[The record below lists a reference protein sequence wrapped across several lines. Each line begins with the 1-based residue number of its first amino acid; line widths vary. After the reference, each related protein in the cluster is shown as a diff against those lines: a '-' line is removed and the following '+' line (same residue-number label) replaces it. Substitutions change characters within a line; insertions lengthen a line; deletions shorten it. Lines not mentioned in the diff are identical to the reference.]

1 MDADTG
7 TTLTYAWSLPAIA
20 DGSVSPVNAAT
31 ATYTPPTLATGDTA
45 RMIVITVTVSDDA
58 TPPLTATATH
68 TVTVNPPVPT
78 GTAPAFTNS
87 VMFTSAIEAA
97 ENQSAAGVANFFAS
111 PGTAPVTLTLG
122 GADAARFAITSG
134 GTLTFA
140 DAPNFEMPRG
150 MAFDASSNTNNYA
163 LTVTAMNAFGS
174 AMSGAI
180 TVRVTDV
187 NEAPVLPA
195 ITPPA
200 FTEYTAGTFDITA
213 TDVDAGQ
220 TVSFTLNAP
229 NHGATLTTGGTF
241 VWTPGE
247 DDGTVARTFSVTVTD
262 SATTPMMTTGTFDIT
277 AMELA
282 NRAPTGATLT
292 VAGGAT
298 SVTNPN
304 TLGLSASAT
313 DPDTGDML
321 TYTWSSSAT
330 GDSFSPA
337 TGASTT
343 WTPPT
348 VTAATVVTLTV
359 TITDSTDGSVTATQ
373 NVTVNPMVTAP
384 TFTNTFT
391 TPVTAAENQTAAGA
405 ANFFAATAIG
415 GPVSYALTGADM
427 AFFTLSSTG
436 TLTFNDAPDFER
448 PRGNPLTAG
457 NTNNYALNIA
467 ATANGLTTN
476 SPAFT
481 VRVTDENEAPT
492 ITSPAAG
499 TFTASTFTEYSAG
512 TFNVVAADVDDGQTL
527 TYALTAGAAF
537 GAAINA
543 DSGAFTWTPR
553 EVDGGEERMFTIMV
567 TDSGS
572 PPMTATVTF
581 SITPME
587 LANRAPTGLT
597 ITAPTPVTNPATPT
611 VAASATDPDT
621 DMLTYTWSSSAGG
634 DTFNPTTGASVTWTP
649 ATVMTATTV
658 TLTVVVTDGEGGS
671 VTSTQDVLVNPAATI
686 PVFANPD
693 DVAFMVVEGTT
704 MAGAANQ
711 FSATGTGVV
720 TLTLG
725 GTDAGLFT
733 LTSGG
738 TLTFNAAP
746 DFEMPRGMAFDAG
759 SNTNSYPL
767 TVTATASGLTGSM
780 SFTVTVTDE
789 NEAPVLAAIVPAAF
803 TEYMAGTF
811 AITATDV
818 DAGQTLSYA
827 LTGATHGATLTTGGT
842 FTWTPG
848 EDDGGMAR
856 TFSVTVTDTGTPPMM
871 ATGTFDITAAE
882 LANRAPTGATIT
894 AAAMLTSPNPITLA
908 ASAMDA
914 DTGTTLTYTWAV
926 TTTEGGTIAPVMGA
940 SATYTPP
947 TLATGDTARMIVITL
962 TVSDDATTPLT
973 ATATHTVTV
982 NPPVA
987 AGTAPAFT
995 NMAMFTTAIE
1005 AAENQSAAAAA
1016 NFFAAPGS
1024 GTVALT
1030 LGGADV
1036 TRFAITAGGTLTF
1049 ADAPNFEMPR
1059 GIALSG
1065 SNTNNY
1071 ALTVTAMNAFGSA
1084 MSGAITVTVTDENE
1098 APVLSAIPTPTFTEY
1113 TAGGFTITATDVDRP
1128 AQTLAFA
1135 LTGETHGATLTAA
1148 GGFSWTPREM
1158 DGTVARTFNVMVTD
1172 SGTPPQMAS
1181 TTFAITAV
1189 ELANRAPTG
1198 VMITNTETTIQNP
1211 ATLTVSATASDPDTG
1226 DMLTYTWS
1234 ASAGGG
1240 TFDSAT
1246 GASVVW
1252 TPPDVTAATTYTL
1265 TVTVSDGTAMATDM
1279 HDIIVQPVPDI
1290 APAFAIGESIP
1301 DQVYIVDMAIMPVTL
1316 PAVETEGN
1324 GATMY
1329 TLLTPPT
1336 GLTFDADTRILSGT
1350 PTVVRTT
1357 TAATYTARDS
1367 DMNNDLTDIATLTVS
1382 FTVNAMP
1389 VPDTAPA
1396 FAIGESIPD
1405 QVYIVDMAIAP
1416 VTLPAVETEGNGA
1429 TMYTLLTPP
1438 TGLTFDADT
1447 RILSGTPT
1455 VVRTTTAATY
1465 TARDSDMNNDLT
1477 DIATLTVSFTVNA
1490 MPAPDITPVFTNPNL
1505 AAFEPGG
1512 MPLAYEVAENTR
1524 AVNVANF
1531 FAATMG
1537 AGGEPAMVTLSG
1549 ADASFFSIADG
1560 TLTFN
1565 TAPDFEMP
1573 RGMPFDSG
1581 NNNNDYLLTLTANPM
1596 VDIIVRVVTGDTA
1609 PSFGDATTPAQTYI
1623 AGLAIEPLTLPAA
1636 TGGNGAITYTLTP
1649 AIPGLTL
1656 DAATGVLTGTPTTV
1670 AVATMYTYTAGDTD
1684 GTTGSGDEDTL
1695 MFSITVEANT
1705 VPAFSVT
1712 SITNQSYLA
1721 DSVITPLTLPL
1732 ATGGNGAPITYSLVG
1747 ALPAGLTF
1755 DGAAS
1760 PPTITGTPTT
1770 PAAATVVYAA
1780 NDGDSD
1786 MTLTDEVTLTFTIT
1800 IIADTA
1806 PAFAVPSIPDRF
1818 FFLNEVVALTLPAA
1832 TNGNGASTYTLTP
1845 TLPAGLT
1852 FNATARTITGTA
1864 STPATAQTFTYTALD
1879 TDADTATL
1887 TINIG
1892 VDTMMD
1898 TAPDF
1903 GTATTPHVPSETIAQ
1918 NRMITLTLPEATGGN
1933 GAIIYMLAAL
1943 PAGLT
1948 FDAATRV
1955 ITGTPEAIVAEMDY
1969 TYTAADSDGS
1979 TGAGDEDTL
1988 IVRFEVIQTP
1998 PIEIRL
2004 SVDPAAVTESTA
2016 ATTITV
2022 TATLIDGSFAAERNI
2037 TVASTDGTA
2046 TVGTDYTAVPD
2057 TILTIPANATSGSA
2071 TFMFTA
2077 GVDTVDE
2084 PSGETVSIG
2093 RSVTTGTGAVGSEI
2107 PVTPATLTINDY
2119 TRVTVNAGADR
2130 SVGYGDTIT
2139 LNGRVPPSFTDV
2151 TAVWALSN
2159 RADALTALVEAELTM
2174 AQAQA
2179 ELTRLTDALALI
2191 TTPRGTLT
2199 APTADPQLTGPV
2211 PLIFTLTVT
2220 DNAAP
2225 AGQLESATMAMDT
2238 VTITVEE
2245 NTTAL
2250 TTALNQ
2256 IILPEVAR
2264 AMADI
2269 TTSSIARRIEQ
2280 ATTDTEAATLTLN
2293 GRALSLTTLARAGS
2307 FADALNSPGVAE
2319 TLTAAARGL
2328 SDGSWQPAQ
2337 LFGNSSFVL
2346 PLNADGALGSR
2357 LMLWGHGDYR
2367 NVSGKSGGLDWDG
2380 DLISGRLGV
2389 DAKVTD
2395 TLLAGLAI
2403 SRQSGDFDYTGA
2415 FDSTDTMRGTYNID
2429 QTSIHPY
2436 LGWSAPD
2443 GRADAWITLGYGLGE
2458 VEIEDEDVDGSQT
2471 ADLTTRTIGGG
2482 GSATMVESG
2491 MGTLRLKGEILQT
2504 RADVDG
2510 NADAIA
2516 EMSVDARRMR
2526 LTVEGARELALA
2538 NGASLRPT
2546 VEVGLRHDAGDG
2558 RTGTGAE
2565 IGGSLR
2571 FTHPAQRLMLEGQW
2585 RILVAHSGDYGDW
2598 GVSGT
2603 VRFEPGANG
2612 QGLAVSLQPSYGAT
2626 ASRVAALWAQ
2636 ETAVGTTAS
2645 AATPRDGQMN
2655 VTISYGMDWADG
2667 MLTPYS
2673 RLLLT
2678 DTQTQAYRIGSRL
2691 QMSDGLA
2698 FDLEGLRQQTAAQPV
2713 DHGILLKLQ
2722 LDW

>member
-1 MDADTG
+1 MFTSAIEAAENQSAVGAANFFAAPGTAPVTLTLGGADAGLFAITAAGTLTFNDAPNFEMPRSMAFDAGTNTNDYALTVTAMNSIGSVASGAITVRVTDANDRPAVTSITTGSYMEYSEGTFEFVATDEDATQTLTYALTGNTFGATMSPTGTFRWTPREEDGGVLRSFTVTVTDDGTPPLVFSTFFIITATELPNRAPTGATITAAAMLTYPNPITLEAAATDPDTG

-20 DGSVSPVNAAT
+20 DGSVSPVNAAS
-31 ATYTPPTLATGDTA
+31 ATYTPPTLAEGAAA
-45 RMIVITVTVSDDA
+45 RMIVITLTVSDDA

-68 TVTVNPPVPT
+68 TVTVNPPVPA
-78 GTAPAFTNS
+78 GTAPVFTNS
-87 VMFTSAIEAA
+87 AMFTSAIEAA
-97 ENQSAAGVANFFAS
+97 ENQSAAGVANFFAA

-122 GADAARFAITSG
+122 GADATRFAITDG

-140 DAPNFEMPRG
+140 DAPNFERPRG
-150 MAFDASSNTNNYA
+150 MALSGSNTNDYA
-163 LTVTAMNAFGS
+163 LTVTAMNSVDSVA
-174 AMSGAI
+174 SGAI

-200 FTEYTAGTFDITA
+200 FIEYTAGSFDITA

-220 TVSFTLNAP
+220 TLTFALNAP
-229 NHGATLTTGGTF
+229 NHGATLSSTGTF
-241 VWTPGE
+241 TWTPGE

-282 NRAPTGATLT
+282 NRAPINATLT

-298 SVTNPN
+298 TVTNPN
-304 TLGLSASAT
+304 TLGLSATAT

-337 TGASTT
+337 TGASTS

-405 ANFFAATAIG
+405 AGFFAATATG

-481 VRVTDENEAPT
+481 VRVTDVNEAPT

-499 TFTASTFTEYSAG
+499 AFTASTFTEYSAG
-512 TFNVVAADVDDGQTL
+512 TFNVAAADVDDGQTL

-587 LANRAPTGLT
+587 LANRIPTGLT

-649 ATVMTATTV
+649 ATVMIATTV
-658 TLTVVVTDGEGGS
+658 TLTVVVTDGAGGS

-704 MAGAANQ
+704 AAGAANQ
-711 FSATGTGVV
+711 FSATGTGAV

-738 TLTFNAAP
+738 TLTFNNPP

-789 NEAPVLAAIVPAAF
+789 NEAPVLAAITPSAF
-803 TEYMAGTF
+803 TEYSPGTF

-827 LTGATHGATLTTGGT
+827 LNGETHGATLTTGGT

-871 ATGTFDITAAE
+871 ATGTFDITAVE

-894 AAAMLTSPNPITLA
+894 AAATLTAPNPITLM
-908 ASAMDA
+908 ASASDP
-914 DTGTTLTYTWAV
+914 DTGTTLTYAWAV
-926 TTTEGGTIAPVMGA
+926 TTADGGTIAPTTGA

-947 TLATGDTARMIVITL
+947 ALTAGDAARMIVITL

-995 NMAMFTTAIE
+995 NMAMFTTPIE

-1030 LGGADV
+1030 LGGADA

-1059 GIALSG
+1059 GMAFVAG
-1065 SNTNNY
+1065 SNTNDY

-1113 TAGGFTITATDVDRP
+1113 TAGGFTIAATDVDRP

-1135 LTGETHGATLTAA
+1135 LTGETHGATLDAG

-1181 TTFAITAV
+1181 TTFAITAA

-1234 ASAGGG
+1234 VPIGGG

-1252 TPPDVTAATTYTL
+1252 TPPDVTAATTITL
-1265 TVTVSDGTAMATDM
+1265 TVTVSDGTAMATDT
-1279 HDIIVQPVPDI
+1279 HDIIVQPVPDSPPI
-1290 APAFAIGESIP
+1290 FRSGESIS
-1301 DQVYIVDMAIMPVTL
+1301 DQVYMVDVPITPVTL

-1389 VPDTAPA
+1389 EVDIAPA
-1396 FAIGESIPD
+1396 FSVTSFPA
-1405 QVYIVDMAIAP
+1405 QNYIV
-1416 VTLPAVETEGNGA
+1416 G
-1429 TMYTLLTPP
+1429 TM
-1438 TGLTFDADT
+1438 
-1447 RILSGTPT
+1447 
-1455 VVRTTTAATY
+1455 
-1465 TARDSDMNNDLT
+1465 
-1477 DIATLTVSFTVNA
+1477 
-1490 MPAPDITPVFTNPNL
+1490 IT
-1505 AAFEPGG
+1505 
-1512 MPLAYEVAENTR
+1512 
-1524 AVNVANF
+1524 
-1531 FAATMG
+1531 
-1537 AGGEPAMVTLSG
+1537 
-1549 ADASFFSIADG
+1549 
-1560 TLTFN
+1560 
-1565 TAPDFEMP
+1565 
-1573 RGMPFDSG
+1573 
-1581 NNNNDYLLTLTANPM
+1581 
-1596 VDIIVRVVTGDTA
+1596 
-1609 PSFGDATTPAQTYI
+1609 
-1623 AGLAIEPLTLPAA
+1623 PLTLPAA
-1636 TGGNGAITYTLTP
+1636 TSGNGAITYTLTP
-1649 AIPGLTL
+1649 PPGLVF
-1656 DAATGVLTGTPTTV
+1656 DAATRVLSGAPTTAAVATMYAYTAGDTDGSAAGTDEVSLMFSITVEANPAPVFAVTSIPTQTYIANSPIEPLTLPVATGGNGASTYTLTPALPTGLTFDGTARTITGTPTTV
-1670 AVATMYTYTAGDTD
+1670 AVATMYTYTAGDSDGSAAGTD
-1684 GTTGSGDEDTL
+1684 VVSL

-1705 VPAFSVT
+1705 APVFSAT
-1712 SITNQSYLA
+1712 S
-1721 DSVITPLTLPL
+1721 P
-1732 ATGGNGAPITYSLVG
+1732 
-1747 ALPAGLTF
+1747 F
-1755 DGAAS
+1755 
-1760 PPTITGTPTT
+1760 
-1770 PAAATVVYAA
+1770 
-1780 NDGDSD
+1780 
-1786 MTLTDEVTLTFTIT
+1786 E
-1800 IIADTA
+1800 
-1806 PAFAVPSIPDRF
+1806 
-1818 FFLNEVVALTLPAA
+1818 
-1832 TNGNGASTYTLTP
+1832 
-1845 TLPAGLT
+1845 
-1852 FNATARTITGTA
+1852 
-1864 STPATAQTFTYTALD
+1864 
-1879 TDADTATL
+1879 
-1887 TINIG
+1887 
-1892 VDTMMD
+1892 
-1898 TAPDF
+1898 
-1903 GTATTPHVPSETIAQ
+1903 PSETIAQ
-1918 NRMITLTLPEATGGN
+1918 NRMVTLTLPAATGGN
-1933 GAIIYMLAAL
+1933 GPIIYTLAASPAL

-1955 ITGTPEAIVAEMDY
+1955 ITGTPEDIVAEMDY

-1988 IVRFEVIQTP
+1988 VVRFEVIQAP
-1998 PIEIRL
+1998 PEEIRL
-2004 SVDPAAVTESTA
+2004 SVTPAAVTESTT

-2022 TATLIDGSFAAERNI
+2022 TATLIGGTFTDARNI
-2037 TVASTDGTA
+2037 SVMSTDGTA
-2046 TVGTDYTAVPD
+2046 TAGTDYTAVPD
-2057 TILTIPANATSGSA
+2057 TALTFPANMASA
-2071 TFMFTA
+2071 TATFEFTA
-2077 GVDTVDE
+2077 NVDTE
-2084 PSGETVSIG
+2084 AEAGGETVIIG
-2093 RSVTTGTGAVGSEI
+2093 RNLATAGGTGAVDREI
-2107 PVTPATLTINDY
+2107 PVSPATLTINDY
-2119 TRVTVNAGADR
+2119 TPVTVSAGADR
-2130 SVGYGDTIT
+2130 TVGYGGTIR
-2139 LNGRVPPSFTDV
+2139 LNGGITSAAGATVVIT
-2151 TAVWALSN
+2151 WALSDSTAATAAFVAAGLGTTEA
-2159 RADALTALVEAELTM
+2159 RAEVTRLTAALTAITTAAATLPAPAVSLM
-2174 AQAQA
+2174 
-2179 ELTRLTDALALI
+2179 LTDPVALAF
-2191 TTPRGTLT
+2191 TLT
-2199 APTADPQLTGPV
+2199 A
-2211 PLIFTLTVT
+2211 T
-2220 DNAAP
+2220 DSTPP
-2225 AGQLESATMAMDT
+2225 AGQSAAAMATDE
-2238 VTITVEE
+2238 VIITVVQDTAPAFAAGAAIPAQIYTVGTAIAPLTLPAATGGDGAITYTLTRPAGL
-2245 NTTAL
+2245 NFDAATRVLTGTPTTAAAATRFIYTAADSDDNIGPTDTATL
-2250 TTALNQ
+2250 TFSITVDAAPGVTLEQAQDIARNE

-2264 AMADI
+2264 ALVHS
-2269 TTSSIARRIEQ
+2269 TTSSITRRVGQ
-2280 ATTDTEAATLTLN
+2280 AVGSVPVPPLGSFNLAGQQMGGQDNLAMAVRTHGETMSTD
-2293 GRALSLTTLARAGS
+2293 GRDIKEMLAGS
-2307 FADALNSPGVAE
+2307 D
-2319 TLTAAARGL
+2319 
-2328 SDGSWQPAQ
+2328 
-2337 LFGNSSFVL
+2337 FVL
-2346 PLNADGALGSR
+2346 PLNAGGTGAGSSAVA
-2357 LMLWGHGDYR
+2357 LWGSGEYR
-2367 NVSGKSGGLDWDG
+2367 NFSGESDDLDWDG
-2380 DLISGRLGV
+2380 DLSGAQVGI
-2389 DAKVTD
+2389 
-2395 TLLAGLAI
+2395 GC
-2403 SRQSGDFDYTGA
+2403 
-2415 FDSTDTMRGTYNID
+2415 
-2429 QTSIHPY
+2429 
-2436 LGWSAPD
+2436 AP
-2443 GRADAWITLGYGLGE
+2443 
-2458 VEIEDEDVDGSQT
+2458 
-2471 ADLTTRTIGGG
+2471 
-2482 GSATMVESG
+2482 
-2491 MGTLRLKGEILQT
+2491 
-2504 RADVDG
+2504 
-2510 NADAIA
+2510 
-2516 EMSVDARRMR
+2516 AR
-2526 LTVEGARELALA
+2526 
-2538 NGASLRPT
+2538 
-2546 VEVGLRHDAGDG
+2546 
-2558 RTGTGAE
+2558 
-2565 IGGSLR
+2565 
-2571 FTHPAQRLMLEGQW
+2571 
-2585 RILVAHSGDYGDW
+2585 
-2598 GVSGT
+2598 
-2603 VRFEPGANG
+2603 
-2612 QGLAVSLQPSYGAT
+2612 
-2626 ASRVAALWAQ
+2626 
-2636 ETAVGTTAS
+2636 
-2645 AATPRDGQMN
+2645 
-2655 VTISYGMDWADG
+2655 
-2667 MLTPYS
+2667 
-2673 RLLLT
+2673 
-2678 DTQTQAYRIGSRL
+2678 
-2691 QMSDGLA
+2691 
-2698 FDLEGLRQQTAAQPV
+2698 
-2713 DHGILLKLQ
+2713 
-2722 LDW
+2722 

>member
-1 MDADTG
+1 
-7 TTLTYAWSLPAIA
+7 
-20 DGSVSPVNAAT
+20 
-31 ATYTPPTLATGDTA
+31 
-45 RMIVITVTVSDDA
+45 
-58 TPPLTATATH
+58 
-68 TVTVNPPVPT
+68 
-78 GTAPAFTNS
+78 
-87 VMFTSAIEAA
+87 
-97 ENQSAAGVANFFAS
+97 
-111 PGTAPVTLTLG
+111 
-122 GADAARFAITSG
+122 
-134 GTLTFA
+134 
-140 DAPNFEMPRG
+140 
-150 MAFDASSNTNNYA
+150 
-163 LTVTAMNAFGS
+163 MNAFGS

-213 TDVDAGQ
+213 SDEDAGQ

-229 NHGATLTTGGTF
+229 NHGATLSSTGTF
-241 VWTPGE
+241 TWTPGE

-298 SVTNPN
+298 TVTNPN

-321 TYTWSSSAT
+321 TYTWSSSDT

-337 TGASTT
+337 TGASTS

-405 ANFFAATAIG
+405 AGFFAATAIG
-415 GPVSYALTGADM
+415 GPVSYVLTGADM

-499 TFTASTFTEYSAG
+499 AFTASTFTEYSAG

-587 LANRAPTGLT
+587 LANRVPTGLT

-621 DMLTYTWSSSAGG
+621 DMLTYTWSSSAAG
-634 DTFNPTTGASVTWTP
+634 DTFNPTIGASVTWTP

-658 TLTVVVTDGEGGS
+658 TLTVVVTDGAGGS

-803 TEYMAGTF
+803 TEYSPGTF
-811 AITATDV
+811 DITATDV
-818 DAGQTLSYA
+818 DAGQTLAFA
-827 LTGATHGATLTTGGT
+827 LTGDTHGAALTTGGT

-871 ATGTFDITAAE
+871 ATGTFDITAVE
-882 LANRAPTGATIT
+882 LGNRAPTGATIT
-894 AAAMLTSPNPITLA
+894 AATMLTSPNPITLA
-908 ASAMDA
+908 ASAMDP
-914 DTGTTLTYTWAV
+914 DTGTTLTYAWAV

-940 SATYTPP
+940 SVTYTPP

-962 TVSDDATTPLT
+962 TVSDDATPPLT

-995 NMAMFTTAIE
+995 NMAMFTTPIE

-1030 LGGADV
+1030 LGGADA

-1059 GIALSG
+1059 GMAFDAG

-1113 TAGGFTITATDVDRP
+1113 TAAGFTITAIDVDRP

-1189 ELANRAPTG
+1189 ERPNQAPTG

-1226 DMLTYTWS
+1226 TMLTYTWS

-1252 TPPDVTAATTYTL
+1252 TPPDVTTATTYTL
-1265 TVTVSDGTAMATDM
+1265 TITVSDGTAMDTDT
-1279 HDIIVQPVPDI
+1279 HDIIVQPVADI
-1290 APAFAIGESIP
+1290 
-1301 DQVYIVDMAIMPVTL
+1301 
-1316 PAVETEGN
+1316 
-1324 GATMY
+1324 
-1329 TLLTPPT
+1329 
-1336 GLTFDADTRILSGT
+1336 
-1350 PTVVRTT
+1350 
-1357 TAATYTARDS
+1357 
-1367 DMNNDLTDIATLTVS
+1367 
-1382 FTVNAMP
+1382 
-1389 VPDTAPA
+1389 APA

-1465 TARDSDMNNDLT
+1465 TARDSDMNNALT

-1490 MPAPDITPVFTNPNL
+1490 MP
-1505 AAFEPGG
+1505 E
-1512 MPLAYEVAENTR
+1512 
-1524 AVNVANF
+1524 
-1531 FAATMG
+1531 
-1537 AGGEPAMVTLSG
+1537 
-1549 ADASFFSIADG
+1549 
-1560 TLTFN
+1560 
-1565 TAPDFEMP
+1565 
-1573 RGMPFDSG
+1573 
-1581 NNNNDYLLTLTANPM
+1581 
-1596 VDIIVRVVTGDTA
+1596 VDIAPTFGVT
-1609 PSFGDATTPAQTYI
+1609 SFPAQNYI
-1623 AGLAIEPLTLPAA
+1623 VGTMITPLTLPAA

-1649 AIPGLTL
+1649 PPPGLVF
-1656 DAATGVLTGTPTTV
+1656 DAATRVLSGAPTTA

-1684 GTTGSGDEDTL
+1684 GSAAGTDEVSLMFSITVEANPAPVFAVTSIPAQTYIANSPIEPLTLPVATGGNGASTYTLTPALPTGLTFDGTARTITGTPTTVTGATDYTYTAGDTDGSAAGTDEVSL

-1705 VPAFSVT
+1705 APAFSAT
-1712 SITNQSYLA
+1712 S
-1721 DSVITPLTLPL
+1721 P
-1732 ATGGNGAPITYSLVG
+1732 
-1747 ALPAGLTF
+1747 F
-1755 DGAAS
+1755 
-1760 PPTITGTPTT
+1760 
-1770 PAAATVVYAA
+1770 
-1780 NDGDSD
+1780 
-1786 MTLTDEVTLTFTIT
+1786 E
-1800 IIADTA
+1800 
-1806 PAFAVPSIPDRF
+1806 
-1818 FFLNEVVALTLPAA
+1818 
-1832 TNGNGASTYTLTP
+1832 
-1845 TLPAGLT
+1845 
-1852 FNATARTITGTA
+1852 
-1864 STPATAQTFTYTALD
+1864 
-1879 TDADTATL
+1879 
-1887 TINIG
+1887 
-1892 VDTMMD
+1892 
-1898 TAPDF
+1898 
-1903 GTATTPHVPSETIAQ
+1903 PSETIAQ
-1918 NRMITLTLPEATGGN
+1918 NRMVTLTLPAATGGN
-1933 GAIIYMLAAL
+1933 GDITYTLAAL
-1943 PAGLT
+1943 PTGLT
-1948 FDAATRV
+1948 FDGATR
-1955 ITGTPEAIVAEMDY
+1955 IISGTPESIVAEMDY
-1969 TYTAADSDGS
+1969 TYTAVDSDGS

-1988 IVRFEVIQTP
+1988 VVRFEVIQAP
-1998 PIEIRL
+1998 PTRIDL
-2004 SVDPAAVTESTA
+2004 SVDPAAVTESTT

-2022 TATLIDGSFAAERNI
+2022 TATLVGGTFTDARNI
-2037 TVASTDGTA
+2037 SVMSTDGTA
-2046 TVGTDYTAVPD
+2046 TAGTDYTAVPD
-2057 TILTIPANATSGSA
+2057 TALTFPANMASGTA
-2071 TFMFTA
+2071 TFSFTA
-2077 GVDTVDE
+2077 NVDTE
-2084 PSGETVSIG
+2084 AEAGGETVIIG
-2093 RSVTTGTGAVGSEI
+2093 RNLATAGGTGAVDRMILVS
-2107 PVTPATLTINDY
+2107 PATLTINDY
-2119 TRVTVNAGADR
+2119 TPVTVSAGADR
-2130 SVGYGDTIT
+2130 TVGYGGTIR
-2139 LNGRVPPSFTDV
+2139 LNGGITSAAGATVVIT
-2151 TAVWALSN
+2151 WALSDSTAATAAFVAAGLGTTEA
-2159 RADALTALVEAELTM
+2159 RAEVTRLTAALTAITTAAATFPAPAVSLG
-2174 AQAQA
+2174 
-2179 ELTRLTDALALI
+2179 LTDRVELAF
-2191 TTPRGTLT
+2191 TLT
-2199 APTADPQLTGPV
+2199 A
-2211 PLIFTLTVT
+2211 T
-2220 DNAAP
+2220 DSTPP
-2225 AGQLESATMAMDT
+2225 AGQSAAAMAMDE
-2238 VTITVEE
+2238 VIITVVEDTTPAFTAGAAIPAQIYTVGTAIVPLTLPAATGGDGAITYTLTRPAGL
-2245 NTTAL
+2245 NFDAATRVLTGTPTTAAAATRFIYTAADSDDNIGPTDTATL
-2250 TTALNQ
+2250 TFSITVDAAPGVTLEQAQDIARNE

-2264 AMADI
+2264 ALVHS
-2269 TTSSIARRIEQ
+2269 TTSSITRRVGQ
-2280 ATTDTEAATLTLN
+2280 AVGSVPVPPLGSFN
-2293 GRALSLTTLARAGS
+2293 LAGQQMDGQDNLAMAVRTHGETMSEDSRDIKEMLAGS
-2307 FADALNSPGVAE
+2307 D
-2319 TLTAAARGL
+2319 
-2328 SDGSWQPAQ
+2328 
-2337 LFGNSSFVL
+2337 FVL
-2346 PLNADGALGSR
+2346 PLNAGGAGAGSSAVA
-2357 LMLWGHGDYR
+2357 LWGSGEYR
-2367 NVSGKSGGLDWDG
+2367 NFSGESDDLDWDG
-2380 DLISGRLGV
+2380 DLTGAQVGLDARLRDNLLVGVAVSWLESEVDYKDDTGILGQGDYELDINSAHPYIGWRAGELDLWATVGYGTGELKITGQDASGV
-2389 DAKVTD
+2389 SQAPK
-2395 TLLAGLAI
+2395 
-2403 SRQSGDFDYTGA
+2403 SGDV
-2415 FDSTDTMRGTYNID
+2415 NL
-2429 QTSIHPY
+2429 Q
-2436 LGWSAPD
+2436 
-2443 GRADAWITLGYGLGE
+2443 
-2458 VEIEDEDVDGSQT
+2458 
-2471 ADLTTRTIGGG
+2471 TIGGG
-2482 GSATMVESG
+2482 GSG
-2491 MGTLRLKGEILQT
+2491 MLWQDGTTTLRLKGEVSQT
-2504 RADVDG
+2504 QLEVESGDDFAEQEIDATGIRIAVEATRSRRLDGGGVFEPSVEVAARYDGGDGETGGGAEVGGALRYRNPATGLTADGRIRALVGQGGNYEEWGISGTLRVTPGVDG
-2510 NADAIA
+2510 QGVSFSLSPGYGNSGSGIQELWRHGLAADETSTDETDDYA
-2516 EMSVDARRMR
+2516 MKLDAR
-2526 LTVEGARELALA
+2526 
-2538 NGASLRPT
+2538 
-2546 VEVGLRHDAGDG
+2546 VGYGFG
-2558 RTGTGAE
+2558 
-2565 IGGSLR
+2565 
-2571 FTHPAQRLMLEGQW
+2571 F
-2585 RILVAHSGDYGDW
+2585 ILNEHHG
-2598 GVSGT
+2598 
-2603 VRFEPGANG
+2603 
-2612 QGLAVSLQPSYGAT
+2612 
-2626 ASRVAALWAQ
+2626 
-2636 ETAVGTTAS
+2636 
-2645 AATPRDGQMN
+2645 
-2655 VTISYGMDWADG
+2655 I
-2667 MLTPYS
+2667 LTPYS
-2673 RLLLT
+2673 EMTRGTT
-2678 DTQTQAYRIGSRL
+2678 DSYR
-2691 QMSDGLA
+2691 MGLNWA
-2698 FDLEGLRQQTAAQPV
+2698 AGTRFDLTLLGERREPDADPAEHTVLLEGEVRF
-2713 DHGILLKLQ
+2713 
-2722 LDW
+2722 